1 MPSGDSIIKS
11 VSICPSCS
19 QENPDIARFCLRCG
33 TALATAAHR
42 EERRVVSVLFVDIVG
57 FTSRSEQL
65 DPEDV
70 RAFLK
75 PYYEHVRREIEARGG
90 RIEKFVGDAVL
101 GIFGAPIAHGDD
113 AERAVR
119 TALAIRDSLGE
130 MNVVDRELDL
140 QARLAVNTGEVIVDL
155 DARPEAGDSMVV
167 GDVVNTAARLQS
179 AAPANGVL
187 VGRETYAATRTAV
200 DYEPAPPVIAKGKAA
215 PVAAWLAVAADAPA
229 GQRTLSE
236 APLVGRA
243 RELDVLSRLWAQAC
257 EERRPHLVTVIG
269 PAGIGK
275 SRLAEE
281 FAHFV
286 QREGG
291 RPLRGRSAPYGDS
304 SAYGAFAQHIK
315 QVAEIFDNESA
326 DAVREKLRRVT
337 DCDDELR
344 DNLALFLGFETEREV
359 DREGLFFAARQFV
372 EQTAR
377 KQPTMLVFEDI
388 HWADTSLLDLIE
400 VLSSRT
406 EDVRLLIV
414 VLTRPELFA
423 DRPAWGGGLLSATA
437 LSLEPLGAGEAL
449 ELATQL
455 LARGAGEYA
464 AHLAATAEGNPFFI
478 EELAAVV
485 AERGSTEAAQDL
497 PTTIRS
503 ILEARL
509 DALEPDER
517 AVLLDASVAGKVFWR
532 GLIEKL
538 QNRSVGIGELLG
550 ALEARG
556 LIRREAVS
564 RIQGEQQYSFK
575 HGLIRQ
581 VAYASVP
588 RARRRERHA
597 EVARFLEEATTETGV
612 SAAILAYHW
621 NEAAD
626 VDRAV
631 AYFTAAADHA
641 GRGWAKERAVEL
653 YNEAFRLL
661 PEGDAR
667 RRTLGAKRAV
677 AFQAL
682 YHVPDAASLARRAE
696 Q

>member
-1 MPSGDSIIKS
+1 M
-11 VSICPSCS
+11 
-19 QENPDIARFCLRCG
+19 
-33 TALATAAHR
+33 
-42 EERRVVSVLFVDIVG
+42 LFVDIVG

>member
-1 MPSGDSIIKS
+1 
-11 VSICPSCS
+11 
-19 QENPDIARFCLRCG
+19 
-33 TALATAAHR
+33 
-42 EERRVVSVLFVDIVG
+42 VLFVDIVG

>member
-1 MPSGDSIIKS
+1 M
-11 VSICPSCS
+11 SICPSCG
-19 QENPDIARFCLRCG
+19 QENPEIARFCLNCG
-33 TALATAAHR
+33 NALLAPAHR

-57 FTSRSEQL
+57 FTSRAEQL

-70 RAFLK
+70 RAFLR

-101 GIFGAPIAHGDD
+101 GIFGAPVAHGDD

-130 MNVVDRELDL
+130 MNVVDEALDL
-140 QARLAVNTGEVIVDL
+140 RARLAVNTGEVIVDI

-187 VGRETYAATRTAV
+187 VGRETYAATRTV
-200 DYEPAPPVIAKGKAA
+200 VEYEPAPPVIAKGKVE
-215 PVAAWLAVAADAPA
+215 PVDAWLAVSAEAPA
-229 GQRTLSE
+229 GQRALSE
-236 APLVGRA
+236 APLVGRG
-243 RELDVLSRLWAQAC
+243 RELELLGRLWTQVI

-286 QREGG
+286 EQDGG

-304 SAYGAFAQHIK
+304 SAYGAFAQHVK
-315 QVAEIFDNESA
+315 QVAQIFDNESA
-326 DAVREKLRRVT
+326 EVVREKLGRIAGG
-337 DCDDELR
+337 DDELR
-344 DNLALFLGFETEREV
+344 ESLALFLGFETERAI
-359 DREGLFFAARQFV
+359 DRESLFFAARRFV
-372 EQTAR
+372 ESVAR
-377 KQPTMLVFEDI
+377 NQPTLLVFEDI
-388 HWADTSLLDLIE
+388 HWADSGLLDLIE
-400 VLSSRT
+400 VLCSRT
-406 EDVRLLIV
+406 ENARLLIIT
-414 VLTRPELFA
+414 LTRPELYA

-437 LSLEPLGAGEAL
+437 LSLEPLAAGEAL

-455 LARGAGEYA
+455 LGGGDYA

-485 AERGSTEAAQDL
+485 TDRGARDDEAL

-517 AVLLDASVAGKVFWR
+517 AVLLDAAVAGKVFWR
-532 GLIEKL
+532 GLVEML
-538 QNRSVGIGELLG
+538 QQRSVGIGELLG

-556 LIRREAVS
+556 FIRREAVS

-597 EVARFLEEATTETGV
+597 AVARFLEGATTETGV
-612 SAAILAYHW
+612 SASILAYHW
-621 NEAAD
+621 REAAD

-631 AYFTAAADHA
+631 TYFTAAADHA

-653 YNEAFRLL
+653 YNEAFKLL
-661 PEGDAR
+661 PEGDDR
-667 RRTLGAKRAV
+667 RRDLGRKRAV

-682 YHVPDAASLARRAE
+682 YHVPDAASLARRAD

>member
-1 MPSGDSIIKS
+1 M
-11 VSICPSCS
+11 SICPTCS
-19 QENPDIARFCLRCG
+19 QENPDIARFCLHCG

-57 FTSRSEQL
+57 FTSRSELL

-101 GIFGAPIAHGDD
+101 GIFGAPVAHGDD

-200 DYEPAPPVIAKGKAA
+200 EYEPAPPVIAKGKAA
-215 PVAAWLAVAADAPA
+215 PVAAWLALSADAPA
-229 GQRTLSE
+229 GHRTLSE

-243 RELDVLSRLWAQAC
+243 RELDVLSRLWAQVC

-286 QREGG
+286 EGEGG

-326 DAVREKLRRVT
+326 DVVRAKLRRVA
-337 DCDDELR
+337 DCDDELT
-344 DNLALFLGFETEREV
+344 DNLALFLGFETERAV
-359 DREGLFFAARQFV
+359 DRETLFFAARRFV
-372 EQTAR
+372 EQAAR
-377 KQPTMLVFEDI
+377 QQPTLLVFEDI

-406 EDVRLLIV
+406 EDVCLLIV

-437 LSLEPLGAGEAL
+437 LSLDPLGAGEAL

-455 LARGAGEYA
+455 LTRGAGDYA
-464 AHLAATAEGNPFFI
+464 AHLAATAEGNPLFI

-485 AERGSTEAAQDL
+485 AERGSSDAQDL

-532 GLIEKL
+532 GLVEKL

-564 RIQGEQQYSFK
+564 RIQGETQYSFK

-612 SAAILAYHW
+612 SASILAYHW

-653 YNEAFRLL
+653 YNEAFKLL

-667 RRTLGAKRAV
+667 RRDLGRKRAV

-682 YHVPDAASLARRAE
+682 YHVPDAANLARRVE